1 MLTIYA
7 HKKGCDI
14 PTNLASV
21 GGKKKQKI
29 KISKRFTNTVQ
40 TTMTNSVPSP
50 LIDNDVRKKYNE
62 TLDINS
68 KFSA

>member
-1 MLTIYA
+1 MLTTYA

-29 KISKRFTNTVQ
+29 NILKRFTNTVQ

-50 LIDNDVRKKYNE
+50 LIDNNVRKKYNE